1 MKLNQN
7 RLLKLLSALVI
18 IIAIFFIRSELPNI
32 FPEKLDQPFVGIDKD
47 QVKEIVFNKN
57 EATTVYKKGNAW
69 YVKKDGSEFKADQE
83 RINRIIASILNL
95 KKNSIVSNNINKH
108 KDLGID
114 KQKIDIKIAGRTYSI
129 YIGNA
134 TGLANNYIRIDKEND
149 VFPGEGLIEVFTPAD
164 YRNLSIPLVTDESKI
179 DLIEINNNDRLTTL
193 FKKDNDW
200 KIGDKLVKSDRI
212 DFYINDLKN
221 LKANDIYP
229 KDYPLPDIPP
239 SDIIKIKES
248 TKEKSINFYP
258 QNENYYLAK
267 ISESEFIYQI
277 QTAYVASLKKETGDF
292 LD

>member
-108 KDLGID
+108 K
-114 KQKIDIKIAGRTYSI
+114 
-129 YIGNA
+129 
-134 TGLANNYIRIDKEND
+134 
-149 VFPGEGLIEVFTPAD
+149 
-164 YRNLSIPLVTDESKI
+164 
-179 DLIEINNNDRLTTL
+179 
-193 FKKDNDW
+193 
-200 KIGDKLVKSDRI
+200 
-212 DFYINDLKN
+212 
-221 LKANDIYP
+221 
-229 KDYPLPDIPP
+229 
-239 SDIIKIKES
+239 
-248 TKEKSINFYP
+248 
-258 QNENYYLAK
+258 
-267 ISESEFIYQI
+267 
-277 QTAYVASLKKETGDF
+277 
-292 LD
+292 